1 MQKII
6 LRIAVFAWVLAS
18 AITWADETLYTH
30 KPGESSKGAQAVPQN
45 YIDYSKYLSPYA
57 EIEITRQL
65 AQAQVTAGLRDGTL
79 FDETA
84 ALSKATYKALLQ
96 YIDYSKYLSPAAEID
111 ITRQLAQ
118 AQVTAGLRDGALF
131 DEAASASEKTFK
143 ALFLPQDQ
151 YEEMLALQA
160 SPQASSAA
168 VFVPS
173 GNICCNSLDPQWPH
187 LGKGPGDVLVPKAKS
202 AGSCAFIHTGPGAS
216 PPTLTLKLAQVLY
229 RLGSYGQT
237 ISGQPAGAARPI
249 IWVATHTR
257 TGLGPPRLTWSSRK
271 DGAQVFGW
279 CLSPSDPA
287 YYGATYTHMNFVW
300 ITAPPGWVYI
310 GVNPLP
316 VGIVKRRY
324 FSC

>member
-84 ALSKATYKALLQ
+84 
-96 YIDYSKYLSPAAEID
+96 
-111 ITRQLAQ
+111 
-118 AQVTAGLRDGALF
+118 
-131 DEAASASEKTFK
+131 SASEKTFK

-173 GNICCNSLDPQWPH
+173 GNIRCNSLDPQRPH
-187 LGKGPGDVLVPKAKS
+187 PGKGPGGVLVPKAKS
-202 AGSCAFIHTGPGAS
+202 AGSCAFTHTGPGAS

-229 RLGSYGQT
+229 RLRSDGQI
-237 ISGQPAGAARPI
+237 ISGQPARVARPI

-257 TGLGPPRLTWSSRK
+257 TGLGPPRLTWNNSK
-271 DGAQVFGW
+271 AQVYGR
-279 CLSPSDPA
+279 CPSPSDPA
-287 YYGATYTHMNFVW
+287 YYGATYTHMNVVW

-316 VGIVKRRY
+316 VGTVKTHY

>member
-6 LRIAVFAWVLAS
+6 LRIVVFAWVLAS

-173 GNICCNSLDPQWPH
+173 GNIRCN
-187 LGKGPGDVLVPKAKS
+187 
-202 AGSCAFIHTGPGAS
+202 
-216 PPTLTLKLAQVLY
+216 
-229 RLGSYGQT
+229 T

-279 CLSPSDPA
+279 CPSPSDPA
-287 YYGATYTHMNFVW
+287 YYDATYTHMNFVW